1 MRTPEALADVTA
13 ELMARHEQETPMT
26 TETRRKALIEQGQ
39 RKIAEQIVELA
50 ILSAGGEAVEL
61 SRLLLVS
68 KLMDESKAI
77 LKARMS
83 KEKRLS

>member
-1 MRTPEALADVTA
+1 
-13 ELMARHEQETPMT
+13 MT

-77 LKARMS
+77 LEARMS